1 MSVIS
6 IRVTNTGVISFMVKV
21 RKQVEITCPV
31 FFERLMVPLIARPK
45 GEFMSTKTPI
55 KLQ

>member
-1 MSVIS
+1 MSIS
-6 IRVTNTGVISFMVKV
+6 NRVTNTGVISFMVKV